1 MAFPQPV
8 DNDAKGARAA
18 GLLFRKQAATIWCF
32 DENKIGNELANAQNP
47 KAQGIKFKV
56 RQNKKEKAQDD
67 QVRKNASAQD
77 E

>member
-8 DNDAKGARAA
+8 DNDAKGSRAA

-32 DENKIGNELANAQNP
+32 DENKIGNELANAQV
-47 KAQGIKFKV
+47 IKFKV
-56 RQNKKEKAQDD
+56 RHNKKEKAQNG
-67 QVRKNASAQD
+67 QVRKNAYAQD